1 MVTHNLVIVGAG
13 GLGSEVRALVNLIN
27 SAQLQYKLL
36 GWIDDG
42 KEKGTFIK
50 NLPVLGGIKDLN
62 EIKYPIDAILAIGDP
77 GTRAKLVQ
85 QIVNPLVSF
94 PNMSHPG
101 VRFWS
106 TSEIKVGQG
115 NIFMQDVILTTD
127 ISIGNFNLIHHQTIL
142 SHDTTIGDFCS
153 LMPGVKIIG
162 GGSIG
167 NQVLI
172 NSGSVIKKC
181 TTILTGAVV

>member
-1 MVTHNLVIVGAG
+1 
-13 GLGSEVRALVNLIN
+13 
-27 SAQLQYKLL
+27 LL

-42 KEKGTFIK
+42 KEKGTLVK

-62 EIKYPIDAILAIGDP
+62 EIKYPIDAVIAIGEP
-77 GTRAKLVQ
+77 SARAKLVQ

-94 PNMSHPG
+94 PNISYPG

-106 TSEIKVGQG
+106 TSDVKVGFG

-127 ISIGNFNLIHHQTIL
+127 ISMGNFNLIHHQTIL
-142 SHDTTIGDFCS
+142 SHDTSIGDFCS

-172 NSGSVIKKC
+172 NSGSVIKKYA
-181 TTILTGAVV
+181 TILTGSVV